1 MTKIT
6 IYTSSATSDLTVKKN
21 QQSARDLLDKK
32 KVQYEEKDLATI
44 EKAERDKVYA
54 DAATKK
60 IPLIFV
66 NGKYLGDYET
76 IQDMEE
82 DQQLDKALK

>member
-54 DAATKK
+54 DAGTKK

-66 NGKYLGDYET
+66 NGNYLGDYEK